1 MKTNTLLL
9 AKRYAAAYDAL
20 AKDAQEAQANLAEY
34 NKALESLGEASA
46 YINNPCLPFNVKADI
61 LAKVL
66 GSGKAASLIKLL
78 VSAKRFYLAQA
89 VSLQISELIDKRLGL
104 QRVSVISAA
113 PVNDAAR
120 AALSSALEQYFN
132 SKVAVTFTQDKDLLA
147 GVVVRRGDLRIDGSA
162 AGRIEQ
168 LTKNLTER

>member
-20 AKDAQEAQANLAEY
+20 AKDAKEAQVNLAAY
-34 NKALESLGEASA
+34 NKALEDLEGAKA
-46 YINNPCLPFNVKADI
+46 YIDNPCLPFKVKADI

-66 GSGKAASLIKLL
+66 EDGKEASLIKLL

-104 QRVSVISAA
+104 QRVSVTSAA

-147 GVVVRRGDLRIDGSA
+147 GIVVRRGDLRIDGSA

>member
-20 AKDAQEAQANLAEY
+20 AKDAKEAQVNLAAY
-34 NKALESLGEASA
+34 NKALEALEGAKA
-46 YINNPCLPFNVKADI
+46 YINNPCLPFKVKADI

-66 GSGKAASLIKLL
+66 EDGKEASLIKLL

-104 QRVSVISAA
+104 QRVSVTSAA

-147 GVVVRRGDLRIDGSA
+147 GIVVRRGDLRIDGSA

>member
-20 AKDAQEAQANLAEY
+20 AKDAKEAQVNLAAY
-34 NKALESLGEASA
+34 NKALEDLEGAKA
-46 YINNPCLPFNVKADI
+46 YINNPCLPFKVKADI

-66 GSGKAASLIKLL
+66 EDGKAASLIKLL

-104 QRVSVISAA
+104 QRVSVVSAA